1 MALNPVFRKFVS
13 NGVILV
19 HKTCLIALFRAQVR
33 CLTGVRHV
41 RHQQRL
47 RQSLCRERALR
58 RHLSHGLSH
67 HKAYSEAPRCQLHT
81 IIPGMFLPWKRYK
94 FLAAVTNYGTEKQR
108 NRETE
113 ITRRSFCLHVH
124 RYLVRNAAQQTS
136 RKDGASI
143 ATPQVR
149 SKNQQE
155 HVWRECGSRV
165 LRVYAYYLKVH
176 RGSRES
182 AQVHHN

>member
-58 RHLSHGLSH
+58 RHLRHGLSH

-113 ITRRSFCLHVH
+113 KQRSPVEASACMSTGTWYVMLH
-124 RYLVRNAAQQTS
+124 
-136 RKDGASI
+136 
-143 ATPQVR
+143 
-149 SKNQQE
+149 SKP
-155 HVWRECGSRV
+155 RERMERV
-165 LRVYAYYLKVH
+165 
-176 RGSRES
+176 
-182 AQVHHN
+182 